1 MKRIL
6 IIEDEIILRNLLEKK
21 FKQEGYEVTVAVD
34 GEDGIEKMREN
45 KPDLI
50 VLDIIMPR
58 LDGFGVM
65 EKMKEDDNL
74 KDIYIMIVSNSG
86 QPVELDRARRLGARD
101 WLIKTDFDPQEVI
114 SKVSKIL
121 CQQK

>member
-1 MKRIL
+1 MKKIL

-21 FKQEGYEVTVAVD
+21 FKQEGYDVAVAVD
-34 GEDGIEKMREN
+34 GEDGIDKMREN

-50 VLDIIMPR
+50 ILDIVMPR

-65 EKMKEDDNL
+65 EKMQEDEGL
-74 KDIYIMIVSNSG
+74 KNINIMIVSNSG